1 MEELNS
7 VNGSFDRLWR
17 QRNEEEI
24 HGYTNERRMYY
35 TQQSVKDVQHYLTL
49 VQIAVLLSMLGWAS
63 YLQQSTQIALLLGI
77 PLVFIFFR
85 THGQAYKQIQR
96 HRQPT

>member
-49 VQIAVLLSMLGWAS
+49 VQIAVL
-63 YLQQSTQIALLLGI
+63 QSTQIALLLGI